1 MLRQHKLGR
10 IITAEISLGGRYNH
24 ELGLLITVGAAQH
37 NGQDNSSWVSTSFD
51 GVRHNYMRGD
61 EETVAYLVN
70 YLGHILQK
78 AEVTKVSE
86 LVHKPVLCEFEGD
99 KLVSWKLWDRT
110 V

>member
-1 MLRQHKLGR
+1 MHNQHKLGR
-10 IITAEISLGGRYNH
+10 IISAELSLGGPYNS
-24 ELGLLITVGAAQH
+24 EIGLLVTLGASQH

-70 YLGHILQK
+70 YLGHLLQK
-78 AEVTKVSE
+78 AEITKVSE
-86 LVHKPVLCEFEGD
+86 LVHKPVLCEFEDG
-99 KLVSWKLWDRT
+99 KLKSWTLWGHT